1 MPFTRTHRL
10 MRMSKM
16 LSGTLRDNPAE
27 AEVVS
32 HQLLVRAGYI
42 RRLANGVYSYLPLMV
57 RVLQKVE
64 QIVRE
69 EMNKAGAQELLMPI
83 LQPAELWQASGR
95 WDLYGPLMVR
105 VKDRHDREYG
115 LAPTAEEV
123 ITHIA
128 QQEVRSY
135 RQLPLNLY
143 QIQTKYRDEIRPRF
157 GLLRGREFIMK

>member
-1 MPFTRTHRL
+1 

-83 LQPAELWQASGR
+83 LQPAELWQATCRRGAS
-95 WDLYGPLMVR
+95 
-105 VKDRHDREYG
+105 EF
-115 LAPTAEEV
+115 
-123 ITHIA
+123 
-128 QQEVRSY
+128 S
-135 RQLPLNLY
+135 
-143 QIQTKYRDEIRPRF
+143 RF
-157 GLLRGREFIMK
+157 GA